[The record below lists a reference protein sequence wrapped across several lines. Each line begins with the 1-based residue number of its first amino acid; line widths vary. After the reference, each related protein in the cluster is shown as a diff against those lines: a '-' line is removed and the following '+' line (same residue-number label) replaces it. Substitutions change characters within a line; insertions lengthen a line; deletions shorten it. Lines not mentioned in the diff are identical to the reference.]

1 MEHFKPH
8 HELTEQHEKDTV
20 FFVPINKI
28 RVSEKQE
35 HKISRDKVERHKK
48 YLSENKEKDL
58 LPIDAH
64 ELEDGTF
71 IIDGNGRHRYFA
83 YLELGYS
90 IVPLNIKE
98 REEFKPT
105 KVEKEGE

>member
-1 MEHFKPH
+1 MEYFKPYYKS
-8 HELTEQHEKDTV
+8 TERPEKNAV
-20 FFVPINKI
+20 FFVPIDKI

-48 YLSENKEKDL
+48 YLNKNEEKDL

-90 IVPLNIKE
+90 IVPLNIKGKE
-98 REEFKPT
+98 GFKPT
-105 KVEKEGE
+105 KVEKKR